1 MPPKKK
7 GNKNANDDWESEL
20 GEVPDPIAA
29 ATQEAKAQEDS
40 KDVEEDDTG
49 GGGGLMAALRKNKS
63 KKQKKGKPVQD
74 DYVDGEDPT
83 ELNGVN
89 GHTEP
94 DEVHDINVKTPVEAT
109 TDDLFTEQATKG
121 KGAKGKQGKVEVKTA
136 DGDEDGEDGE
146 GGTVKSKKEKEK
158 EKKEREKQRKKEN
171 VCRYTVLKC
180 GFTMSNGDLYN
191 V

>member
-7 GNKNANDDWESEL
+7 GNKKGNDDWESEL

-29 ATQEAKAQEDS
+29 AAREAKEEEAP
-40 KDVEEDDTG
+40 KVIEEDDIG

-63 KKQKKGKPVQD
+63 KKQKKGKPMD
-74 DYVDGEDPT
+74 EDYVDGEDLT
-83 ELNGVN
+83 ATNGVN

-94 DEVHDINVKTPVEAT
+94 NGDTNGTEDLAAKAPVEAT
-109 TDDLFTEQATKG
+109 TDDLFAEPATKA
-121 KGAKGKQGKVEVKTA
+121 KGGKGKQGKADLKVA
-136 DGDEDGEDGE
+136 DGEGDGSDGD

-171 VCRYTVLKC
+171 V
-180 GFTMSNGDLYN
+180 
-191 V
+191 

>member
-7 GNKNANDDWESEL
+7 GNKKGNDDWESEL

-29 ATQEAKAQEDS
+29 AAREANKEEETP
-40 KDVEEDDTG
+40 KIVEEDDIG

-63 KKQKKGKPVQD
+63 KKQKKGKPIEE
-74 DYVDGEDPT
+74 DYVDGEDPSVT
-83 ELNGVN
+83 NGAN

-94 DEVHDINVKTPVEAT
+94 KGQSNGTEALAAKAPAEAT
-109 TDDLFTEQATKG
+109 ADDLFAEPATKANG
-121 KGAKGKQGKVEVKTA
+121 GKGKQGKVDVTVA
-136 DGDEDGEDGE
+136 DGEGDGSDGD

-171 VCRYTVLKC
+171 V
-180 GFTMSNGDLYN
+180 
-191 V
+191 